1 MKKLLGIISFVFLFC
16 NISFADDNPCSFSW
30 TVDKN
35 GFATFTVE
43 NKSTSSQVA
52 KISTVIIYAANSE
65 KILTEIFDT
74 PIYVKPFNKK
84 EFKVVNQE
92 LMWDLA
98 KSASIGCYPIT
109 IGMFEI
115 ETNPENKKT
124 KSPGFSDFAKEFTE
138 LIVVLGIFGAI
149 IFVYL
154 LFLKQMP
161 TPKKNMKS
169 ETRYSLKKRSS
180 NSKYSNR
187 NFIEIVWNG
196 DKSMSKTFWLYCVL
210 ISAVVGVIF
219 GTLSASYGFFLF
231 IFPVIY
237 IIWSNVGLWNCSNK
251 YREFKLKKRQTYGW
265 ATAAK
270 VYVVLNFI
278 TMLSQAGFI
287 LRGDF

>member
-30 TVDKN
+30 TVDKS

-43 NKSTSSQVA
+43 NKSTTSQVA
-52 KISTVIIYAANSE
+52 KISTVIIYAANSQ
-65 KILTEIFDT
+65 KILTEIFDP

-109 IGMFEI
+109 LGMLEI
-115 ETNPENKKT
+115 ETKPENKKT
-124 KSPGFSDFAKEFTE
+124 KSPGFADFAKHFTE

-149 IFVYL
+149 IFIYL

-161 TPKKNMKS
+161 TPKKNTKS
-169 ETRYSLKKRSS
+169 ETRYSLKKISS

-196 DKSMSKTFWLYCVL
+196 DESMSKTFWLYCVF
-210 ISAVVGVIF
+210 ISAVVAVIF
-219 GTLSASYGFFLF
+219 GTLSALYGFFLF